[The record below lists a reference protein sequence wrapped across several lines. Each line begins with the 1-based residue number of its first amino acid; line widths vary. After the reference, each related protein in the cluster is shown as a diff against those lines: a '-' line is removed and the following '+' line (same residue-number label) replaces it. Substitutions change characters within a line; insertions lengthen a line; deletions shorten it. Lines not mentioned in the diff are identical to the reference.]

1 MLGWPKLYGT
11 SEQKVVESICQE
23 EGAPHPQWVGPN
35 KDIFFQEWIDEP
47 FQKHPVTGEDVW
59 FNHSQ
64 VFHWTTFPAE
74 MWYSFRRISDWRL
87 LIHFFVVS
95 IFTFIK
101 YGILRYKMALNTSF
115 GDGSPITIKEMNQIR
130 GAIHKNMVFSR
141 WEKGDVMCIDNF
153 STSHG
158 RQPTSDKGRTVIVA
172 WSQPHDKTQPIAQA
186 PEHVK
191 VPVKVPTD
199 NMQKAS
205 PEEEGAPDL
214 VASPDVT
221 PFTTLTED
229 EATEL
234 QESMLNNEKLL
245 GQKLVAALSKNTSSS
260 EKSLSRHNRMAS
272 NPELL
277 NRNSAFWKAAA

>member
-1 MLGWPKLYGT
+1 
-11 SEQKVVESICQE
+11 
-23 EGAPHPQWVGPN
+23 
-35 KDIFFQEWIDEP
+35 
-47 FQKHPVTGEDVW
+47 
-59 FNHSQ
+59 
-64 VFHWTTFPAE
+64 
-74 MWYSFRRISDWRL
+74 MWYSFRRIRDWRL
-87 LIHFFVVS
+87 LIHFIVVS
-95 IFTFIK
+95 IFTVIK

-130 GAIHKNMVFSR
+130 AAVHKNMVFSR

-158 RQPTSDKGRTVIVA
+158 RQPTTDKGRTVIVA

-191 VPVKVPTD
+191 VPTD
-199 NMQKAS
+199 NMQKTS
-205 PEEEGAPDL
+205 PGEEGAPDL

-221 PFTTLTED
+221 PFTTLTEE

-234 QESMLNNEKLL
+234 QESMLNNKKQL

-260 EKSLSRHNRMAS
+260 EKSISRHNRMPS
-272 NPELL
+272 CPELL
-277 NRNSAFWKAAA
+277 SRDSDFWKAA